1 MTEELSI
8 VEEQES
14 EVANVGIDDDK
25 VKSIVISPHEIAAQR
40 RQLATVVSTTKIL
53 TDEDFKKIEAA
64 QMKKQ
69 VTSAKRKRVAEPDLT
84 K

>member
-1 MTEELSI
+1 MTEKLSI
-8 VEEQES
+8 AEEQES
-14 EVANVGIDDDK
+14 EVVNEGTDDDK
-25 VKSIVISPHEIAAQR
+25 TKSIVISPHEIAAQR

-64 QMKKQ
+64 QIKKQ